1 MAISWLSSPAGEK
14 KIVLLIKM
22 KNKKVF
28 LLLLFAALPL
38 PAAGAEGYSLKE
50 CLSMAAGRNPD
61 LLRERAALD
70 ENQAGYVVSRGALLP
85 QLDATLSYQRYDQ
98 QLPSKK
104 VLFGASLDDYYS
116 DITVKQLLFSGGKYV
131 SQLRSS
137 KVSVEAQKQRL
148 SLTER
153 DLAFNV
159 TKAYYEQLR
168 AAQTLEIQKSVLEKL
183 SQQRVAAQLLYNGGR
198 TSVVDV
204 LKIQTNESAQRDA
217 VANAENQ
224 VYVKALALG
233 QAMGV
238 EEPVWAAFAMPQ
250 INETAAF
257 EKTIPAAVLDAN
269 PEMLYAARNVEKS
282 GLEIKTALASHYP
295 ALYLKGTYFMEDKE
309 FFPGNANSY
318 AGVFLAL
325 PIYYGG
331 AVSAQTDRA
340 GARYAQARETER
352 KARLSL
358 YSRYAAAVST
368 ALDKKERVATSAKTL
383 ELAKETLT
391 ASELRYSAG
400 KISVLDL
407 LDAQNLWSNA
417 YMSYAN
423 VTFDY
428 LINTAEVKAIWPE
441 AVTGEI
447 LK

>member
-1 MAISWLSSPAGEK
+1 MNTRKL
-14 KIVLLIKM
+14 
-22 KNKKVF
+22 F
-28 LLLLFAALPL
+28 FLLFALTACAGRAR
-38 PAAGAEGYSLKE
+38 AADYSLSE
-50 CLSMAAGRNPD
+50 CLDKAAANSPD
-61 LLRERAALD
+61 LLREKAVLD
-70 ENQAGYVVSRGALLP
+70 ENQAGYTVSKGALLP
-85 QLDATLSYQRYDQ
+85 QLDATLSYQRYDH

-104 VLFGASLDDYYS
+104 ALFGTSLDDYYS
-116 DITVKQLLFSGGKYV
+116 DITFKQLIFSGGKYM
-131 SQLRSS
+131 SQLRAAT
-137 KVSVEAQKQRL
+137 VSVEAQKQRV
-148 SLTER
+148 SFAGRE
-153 DLAFNV
+153 LAFSV

-168 AAQTLEIQKSVLEKL
+168 AAQALEIQKSVLVKL

-238 EEPVWAAFAMPQ
+238 EEPVGASFAMPQ
-250 INETAAF
+250 INEAAAF
-257 EKTIPAAVLDAN
+257 EKNIPGAMLDAN
-269 PEMLYAARNVEKS
+269 PEMLYAARSVEKS
-282 GLEIKTALASHYP
+282 KLEIKTAASAHYP
-295 ALYLKGTYFMEDKE
+295 SVYLKGSYFMEDND

-325 PIYYGG
+325 PIYAGG
-331 AVSAQTDRA
+331 AVAAQTGRA
-340 GARYAQARETER
+340 GARYTQAREAER
-352 KARLSL
+352 KTRLAL
-358 YSRYAAAVST
+358 YARYAAAVST

-400 KISVLDL
+400 KISVVDL

-417 YMSYAN
+417 YLAYAN
-423 VTFDY
+423 VIFDY
-428 LINTAEVKAIWPE
+428 LINAAEVRSIWPE
-441 AVTGEI
+441 AVKGEL

>member
-1 MAISWLSSPAGEK
+1 MLS
-14 KIVLLIKM
+14 IKM

-28 LLLLFAALPL
+28 LLFLFAALPL
-38 PAAGAEGYSLKE
+38 PSAGAAGYSLAE
-50 CLSMAAGRNPD
+50 CLSMATGRNPD

-137 KVSVEAQKQRL
+137 KISVEAQKQRL

-153 DLAFNV
+153 DLAFSV

-233 QAMGV
+233 QTMGV
-238 EEPVWAAFAMPQ
+238 EEPVWASFAMPQ

-282 GLEIKTALASHYP
+282 GLEIKTAQAAHYP
-295 ALYLKGTYFMEDKE
+295 AVYLKGTYFMEDKE

-340 GARYAQARETER
+340 EARYAQARETER

-423 VTFDY
+423 VIFDY

-441 AVTGEI
+441 AVKGEI

>member
-1 MAISWLSSPAGEK
+1 MK
-14 KIVLLIKM
+14 KIKTYFIL
-22 KNKKVF
+22 F
-28 LLLLFAALPL
+28 CAALLFPSL
-38 PAAGAEGYSLKE
+38 AGAAGYSLDE
-50 CLSMAAGRNPD
+50 CLSLAAGKNPD

-98 QLPSKK
+98 ALPSKK
-104 VLFGASLDDYYS
+104 ALFGASPDDYYS
-116 DITVKQLLFSGGKYV
+116 DITLKQLLFSGGKYM
-131 SQLRSS
+131 SQVRAA
-137 KVSVEAQKQRL
+137 KVSTEAQKQRV
-148 SLTER
+148 SLAER
-153 DLAFNV
+153 ELAFGV

-168 AAQTLEIQKSVLEKL
+168 AAQSLEIQKSVLEKL

-233 QAMGV
+233 QAVGV
-238 EEPVWAAFAMPQ
+238 EEPVLASTAMPQ
-250 INETAAF
+250 INEAAAF
-257 EKTIPAAVLDAN
+257 EKTIPAAVLAAN
-269 PEMLYAARNVEKS
+269 PEMLYAARTTERS
-282 GLEIKTALASHYP
+282 SLEIKTAKAAHYP
-295 ALYLKGTYFMEDKE
+295 AVYLKGSYFMEDKE

-331 AVSAQTDRA
+331 AVSAQAARA
-340 GARYAQARETER
+340 GARYTQAKETQR

-368 ALDKKERVATSAKTL
+368 ALDKKERIATSAKTL
-383 ELAKETLT
+383 GLAKETLT
-391 ASELRYSAG
+391 ATELRYSAG
-400 KISVLDL
+400 KISALDL

-417 YMSYAN
+417 YLAYAN

-428 LINTAEVKAIWPE
+428 LINAAEVKAIWPE
-441 AVTGEI
+441 AVKGEL

>member
-1 MAISWLSSPAGEK
+1 MNTRKLFFLVFALAVWAGQTQ
-14 KIVLLIKM
+14 
-22 KNKKVF
+22 
-28 LLLLFAALPL
+28 
-38 PAAGAEGYSLKE
+38 AAGYTLDE
-50 CLSMAAGRNPD
+50 CLAMAAGKNPD

-70 ENQAGYVVSRGALLP
+70 ENRAGYVVSKGALLP
-85 QLDATLSYQRYDQ
+85 QLDVALNYQRYDQ

-104 VLFGASLDDYYS
+104 VLFGTSLDDYYS
-116 DITVKQLLFSGGKYV
+116 DLTLKQLLFSGGKYL

-137 KVSVEAQKQRL
+137 KVSVEAQKQRV
-148 SLTER
+148 SLAER
-153 DLAFNV
+153 ELTLGV
-159 TKAYYEQLR
+159 TRAYYEQLR
-168 AAQTLEIQKSVLEKL
+168 AAHALEIQKSVLEKL

-217 VANAENQ
+217 VANAGNQ

-238 EEPVWAAFAMPQ
+238 AEPAWADFSMPK
-250 INETAAF
+250 INEAAAF
-257 EKTIPAAVLDAN
+257 EKTIPAAVLDSN

-282 GLEIKTALASHYP
+282 GLEITTAKSAHYP
-295 ALYLKGTYFMEDKE
+295 AVYLKGSYFMEDKE

-325 PIYYGG
+325 PIYSGG

-352 KARLSL
+352 KTRLSL
-358 YSRYAAAVST
+358 YSRYAASVST
-368 ALDKKERVATSAKTL
+368 ALDKKERVGTSAKTL

-400 KISVLDL
+400 KISVVDL

-417 YMSYAN
+417 YLAYAN
-423 VTFDY
+423 VIFDY
-428 LINTAEVKAIWPE
+428 LINAAEVRSIWPE
-441 AVTGEI
+441 AVKGEI

>member
-1 MAISWLSSPAGEK
+1 
-14 KIVLLIKM
+14 M
-22 KNKKVF
+22 KNIKTS
-28 LLLLFAALPL
+28 LLLLLAVLPL
-38 PAAGAEGYSLKE
+38 PSPAWAAGYSLEE
-50 CLSMAAGRNPD
+50 CLATATGKNPD
-61 LLRERAALD
+61 LLREKAALD

-85 QLDATLSYQRYDQ
+85 QLDATLSYQRYDKE
-98 QLPSKK
+98 LPNKK
-104 VLFGASLDDYYS
+104 VLFGTSLDDYYS
-116 DITVKQLLFSGGKYV
+116 DLTIKQLLFSGGKYI

-168 AAQTLEIQKSVLEKL
+168 AAQTLEIQKGVLEKL

-238 EEPVWAAFAMPQ
+238 DEPVWANFAMPQ

-257 EKTIPAAVLDAN
+257 EKTIPAAVLDSN

-282 GLEIKTALASHYP
+282 GLEITAARSAHYP
-295 ALYLKGTYFMEDKE
+295 AVYLKGSYFMEDKE

-340 GARYAQARETER
+340 GARHTQARETER

-383 ELAKETLT
+383 ELARETLT

-423 VTFDY
+423 VIFDY
-428 LINTAEVKAIWPE
+428 LINAAEVKAIWPE
-441 AVTGEI
+441 AVKGEI

>member
-1 MAISWLSSPAGEK
+1 MTRAAFFILLSLPLTAPA
-14 KIVLLIKM
+14 
-22 KNKKVF
+22 
-28 LLLLFAALPL
+28 FAA
-38 PAAGAEGYSLKE
+38 AAGFSLEE
-50 CLSMAAGRNPD
+50 CRATAAGKNPD

-70 ENQAGYVVSRGALLP
+70 EGQAGYAVSRGALLP

-104 VLFGASLDDYYS
+104 ALFGVSPDDYYS
-116 DITVKQLLFSGGKYV
+116 DITLKQLLFSGGRYL

-137 KVSVEAQKQRL
+137 KVSVEAQKQRV
-148 SLTER
+148 SLAER
-153 DLAFNV
+153 ELTLGV

-168 AAQTLEIQKSVLEKL
+168 AAHALEIQKSVLEKL
-183 SQQRVAAQLLYNGGR
+183 SQQRVTAELLYNGGR

-217 VANAENQ
+217 VASAGNQ
-224 VYVKALALG
+224 VYVKALGLG

-238 EEPVWAAFAMPQ
+238 AEPVWANFSMPE
-250 INETAAF
+250 ISETSVF
-257 EKTIPAAVLDAN
+257 EKDIPAPVLESN
-269 PEMLYAARNVEKS
+269 PEMLYAARNAEKS
-282 GLEIKTALASHYP
+282 SLEIKTAGAAHYP
-295 ALYLKGTYFMEDKE
+295 SVYLKGSYFLEDKS

-325 PIYYGG
+325 PIYAGG
-331 AVSAQTDRA
+331 AVSAQADRA
-340 GARYAQARETER
+340 GARYAQARETQR

-358 YSRYAAAVST
+358 YARYAAAVST
-368 ALDKKERVATSAKTL
+368 AQDKKERVATSAKTL
-383 ELAKETLT
+383 SLAKETLT

-417 YMSYAN
+417 YLAYAN
-423 VTFDY
+423 VIFDY
-428 LINTAEVKAIWPE
+428 LINAAELKAIWPE
-441 AVTGEI
+441 AVKGEL